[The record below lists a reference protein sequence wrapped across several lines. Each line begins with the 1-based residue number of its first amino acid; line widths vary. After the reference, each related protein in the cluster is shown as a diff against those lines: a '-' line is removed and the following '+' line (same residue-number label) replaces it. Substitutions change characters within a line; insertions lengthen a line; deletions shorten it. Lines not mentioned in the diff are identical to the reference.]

1 MMTEDKARQGSP
13 GVACMYRR
21 SAGLGRE
28 SAVLYMAGREGKIAY
43 DSR

>member
-1 MMTEDKARQGSP
+1 MMTEDGKQGSA
-13 GVACMYRR
+13 GVACIYRR